1 MILQPRRMASH
12 NVMLGRRVSHPAS
25 TKFHDGDN
33 GPAAKRLRTSES
45 TDGEDSRGVSDNEN
59 ALQIPNAYRDE
70 IPDSEDEDALE
81 DEGQLTSNR
90 PTELESALPP
100 VKTDKEAIEE
110 YETMRAAEDIPENLK
125 YRLTQRSWTKGK
137 SSIYV
142 DAFNLALATVLDD
155 EGHLFD
161 EKEMEV
167 FKQWRELEYEAQ
179 YLYVRLFL
187 RKTSTWHRIN
197 RLGYY
202 GDIAD
207 LPGAAKV
214 LQSVR
219 PLPKS
224 SADVQSN
231 PGELAPPEGTV
242 LESDFSFADCSE
254 GRIATLEEASSLL
267 NLDELK
273 AIAKDAKVQGKNKS
287 ELLKALRRMSQ
298 RQSGLGWVGLKR
310 SDSEHT
316 VASESGENEDDED
329 DAMSDMNRD
338 KHFVRKIMASTGA
351 CIRVSLP
358 TLKLFERVHL
368 VFYRSTEWTDKSLT
382 TIILAQI
389 SRRNFPDYIV
399 SRSAN
404 IFPTRAELLEFEA
417 ALRTQFKIDNILE
430 FNGNPGKNGLQ
441 EVISI
446 FDEVYPR
453 WKVLLKEEQRKED
466 RVYESGEGA
475 YLRRFSPAWVYTR
488 IVHKGTYV
496 LGRFKMHEREH
507 EVTSELLNQ
516 HLFHAARRGA
526 WYQRKALLEEHYM
539 YALQPPPG
547 ISDLEQQKRHWKRIS
562 LQTCEAGLQDK
573 DCHMIYHY
581 DLQKRIRKLEKNLKV
596 PKREQHDFGH
606 VLLSQ
611 PIEVMVEG
619 IQIKKEYPTNK
630 RRASAQGEERQRS
643 TKTIWVDEAEGGG
656 ECSVEAMCLSDY
668 RSRGFKGYHAEGG
681 IIRTLFAYLFYDVL
695 FVYIPNVFQTAY
707 QTCPLDLHTDAFFPS
722 RASEINHRLV
732 EIANGSAADI
742 IRAVDG
748 REREK
753 RTCIIGLNWDF
764 ELEDLLEIVSCFDGQ
779 ALATVCKVMAQEYRV
794 RGGGIPDLFLWD
806 TEKKEVVFSEV
817 KSENDR
823 LSDTQRLWIHVL
835 TGAGIRVELCNAV
848 AREVK
853 VVNAE

>member
-1 MILQPRRMASH
+1 MNSAEQ
-12 NVMLGRRVSHPAS
+12 
-25 TKFHDGDN
+25 
-33 GPAAKRLRTSES
+33 
-45 TDGEDSRGVSDNEN
+45 SR
-59 ALQIPNAYRDE
+59 
-70 IPDSEDEDALE
+70 
-81 DEGQLTSNR
+81 
-90 PTELESALPP
+90 
-100 VKTDKEAIEE
+100 
-110 YETMRAAEDIPENLK
+110 
-125 YRLTQRSWTKGK
+125 
-137 SSIYV
+137 
-142 DAFNLALATVLDD
+142 
-155 EGHLFD
+155 
-161 EKEMEV
+161 
-167 FKQWRELEYEAQ
+167 
-179 YLYVRLFL
+179 YVRLFL
-187 RKTSTWHRIN
+187 RKTSAWHRIN

-202 GDIAD
+202 SDIAD
-207 LPGAAKV
+207 LPAAAKM

-219 PLPKS
+219 ELPES
-224 SADVQSN
+224 SAAVQSN
-231 PGELAPPEGTV
+231 PGELAPPEGTI
-242 LESDFSFADCSE
+242 LESTFSFADSSE
-254 GRIATLEEASSLL
+254 GTITTLEEASSLL
-267 NLDELK
+267 NLEELK
-273 AIAKDAKVQGKNKS
+273 AIAKEAKVQGKNKS
-287 ELLKALRRMSQ
+287 DLLKALRKMSQ
-298 RQSGLGWVGLKR
+298 WQSGLGWVGLKR
-310 SDSEHT
+310 SDSDQI
-316 VASESGENEDDED
+316 VASDSGGNEDDED
-329 DAMSDMNRD
+329 DSMSDMNRD
-338 KHFVRKIMASTGA
+338 KHFVRKIMANTGP
-351 CIRVSLP
+351 CIRLSLS

-382 TIILAQI
+382 TIILARI
-389 SRRNFPDYIV
+389 SRQNFPDYIV

-404 IFPTRAELLEFEA
+404 IFPSRAELLEFEA
-417 ALRTQFKIDNILE
+417 ALRTQFRIDNILE
-430 FNGNPGKNGLQ
+430 FNSNPGKNGLE
-441 EVISI
+441 EVLSI
-446 FDEVYPR
+446 FEEVYPR
-453 WKVLLKEEQRKED
+453 WQVLLKEEQRKED

-507 EVTSELLNQ
+507 EVTSELLSQ
-516 HLFHAARRGA
+516 QLFHAARRGA

-539 YALQPPPG
+539 HALRPPAG
-547 ISDLEQQKRHWKRIS
+547 VSNFEKQRRHWKRMS
-562 LQTCEAGLQDK
+562 LRTCEAGLQDK

-581 DLQKRIRKLEKNLKV
+581 DLQKRIRKLEKNLKI

-611 PIEVMVEG
+611 PIEVTVEG
-619 IQIKKEYPTNK
+619 IQIKKEYSPNK
-630 RRASAQGEERQRS
+630 RRSSAQGGERQRS

-732 EIANGSAADI
+732 EVANGSAADI
-742 IRAVDG
+742 IRSLDE

-794 RGGGIPDLFLWD
+794 RGGGMPDLFLWD
-806 TEKKEVVFSEV
+806 TKKKEVMFSEV

-848 AREVK
+848 AKEVK
-853 VVNAE
+853 VVHLE